1 MIILMFPL
9 SADGGTC
16 HGKEMISVD
25 YDEKMKILNQLNS
38 SIALDKGE
46 EPVPNMGN
54 DAGRYIDERIAFE
67 SYTDEEAAKVKA
79 YYDKQDKAVIEARA
93 KANEEKVLEEK
104 LKAKYN
110 EMHGDQW
117 HSNR

>member
-1 MIILMFPL
+1 
-9 SADGGTC
+9 
-16 HGKEMISVD
+16 MISVD

-67 SYTDEEAAKVKA
+67 SYTDEEAAKVQA
-79 YYDKQDKAVIEARA
+79 YFDRQDKAVIEARK
-93 KANEEKVLEEK
+93 KAAEEKKLEQK
-104 LKAKYN
+104 LKEKYEETHN
-110 EMHGDQW
+110 GQW
-117 HSNR
+117 HSKR